1 MNPTELCSKWLCSL
15 ALTISSD
22 TRSTALASLGWSP
35 EGLGGGGVPCSGE
48 TCQLLGLVRRQ
59 RRQTQYCCCWF
70 DL

>member
-35 EGLGGGGVPCSGE
+35 EGLGGGGGPLFRRNLPAAGLGAKAAKAD
-48 TCQLLGLVRRQ
+48 TILLLLV
-59 RRQTQYCCCWF
+59 
-70 DL
+70 